1 MKTRIYDFE
10 CHYMY
15 KDTVGDS
22 YYARGR
28 INGRTYGICRIF
40 TGCTKAEIVA
50 ILKNEIRELATRH
63 A

>member
-1 MKTRIYDFE
+1 
-10 CHYMY
+10 MY